1 MIAIFSAEKAKLES
15 INNRDIEKI
24 KTHIDNIS
32 SNILNQCKRGSYVA
46 TFNRTSNI
54 GKQDTYSSVYAVN
67 LFKKAGYILK
77 YDSGNGKTLVS
88 ISWKHTANFKD
99 VLKGIIDKGI
109 YEKKNSV
116 IIDTPITSTVP
127 FYVIKQAIDDAVNDG
142 IVTARTI
149 LKDDTISLDI
159 KTKKIKTKTI
169 TIDIDGKR
177 VTGLFKENK
186 HGVYISSELSMFY
199 NPLENPLSKSCG
211 TIPDLTRDCEY
222 FSIKNYTI
230 LSIENNYV

>member
-1 MIAIFSAEKAKLES
+1 MITIFSAEKAKSES
-15 INNRDIEKI
+15 INHRDIEKI

-32 SNILNQCKRGSYVA
+32 NNILNQCKRGNYVA
-46 TFNRTSNI
+46 MFTSTSSI
-54 GKQDTYSSVYAVN
+54 AKQDTYSAVYAIN

-77 YDSGNGKTLVS
+77 YDNNNGKTLVS
-88 ISWKHTANFKD
+88 INWKNTNNFKD

-109 YEKKNSV
+109 HEKKNSV
-116 IIDTPITSTVP
+116 IIDTSITSTVP
-127 FYVIKQAIDDAVNDG
+127 FYVIKQAVDGAINDG
-142 IVTARTI
+142 IVKSYTI
-149 LKDDTISLDI
+149 LKDNTISLVI
-159 KTKKIKTKTI
+159 KTKESKTKTI
-169 TIDIDGKR
+169 TVDIDGKR

-211 TIPDLTRDCEY
+211 TIPDLSGNCEY